1 MESSPLPLQSLAR
14 LRTSAMSTAK
24 AAPAV
29 DQPCTSRGEPLLRAK
44 SMARAP
50 PTALALFQE
59 HVQVLRQHLVGAE
72 QTLDTTDPDELRL
85 LKKAL
90 IQVSKMISQM
100 ESVANTLEQRRL
112 NLRNELR
119 TLEDENSQLK
129 KALFRERRKTL
140 NKKANDSPRLG
151 ERIISP
157 PPPFYRGESN
167 VDYDSLRQFLF
178 APTILRF
185 PSADENDSLADFL
198 FDGPDNSAST
208 SKVSTVFGANPGTSG
223 KAKRGR
229 GGSPTGR
236 SASNVMGGKRSG
248 SVKRGWGT
256 TAARAR
262 PRPLLRTL
270 AGVETGGA
278 SSSAAPVPALNDV
291 ILLGGS
297 APAMTPVAL
306 TPPPLPSLEQNEID
320 DLAQRLRNRNNKFAG
335 KKEEAFTIIEWNASI
350 D

>member
-14 LRTSAMSTAK
+14 LRTSAMSTAETTP
-24 AAPAV
+24 AA
-29 DQPCTSRGEPLLRAK
+29 DQPCTSHGEPLLHAK
-44 SMARAP
+44 SMASAP

-59 HVQVLRQHLVGAE
+59 HVQVLRQNLVGAE

-140 NKKANDSPRLG
+140 NKKANDPPLLG
-151 ERIISP
+151 ERMTSP

-167 VDYDSLRQFLF
+167 ADYDSLRQFLF
-178 APTILRF
+178 APTIL
-185 PSADENDSLADFL
+185 
-198 FDGPDNSAST
+198 SAST
-208 SKVSTVFGANPGTSG
+208 SKVSTVFGVNPGTSG

-236 SASNVMGGKRSG
+236 SANNVMGGKHSG

-256 TAARAR
+256 AAARAR

-270 AGVETGGA
+270 TGVETGGA

-291 ILLGGS
+291 MLLGGS
-297 APAMTPVAL
+297 APAMTPIAL
-306 TPPPLPSLEQNEID
+306 TPPPLPTLEQNEID